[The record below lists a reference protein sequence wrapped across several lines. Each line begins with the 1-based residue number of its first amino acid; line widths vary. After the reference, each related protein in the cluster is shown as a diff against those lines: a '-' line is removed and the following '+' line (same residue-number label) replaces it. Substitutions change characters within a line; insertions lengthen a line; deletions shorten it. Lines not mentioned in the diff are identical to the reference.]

1 MNTGKS
7 AKGNLVIRIIIHL
20 AAVMAICALMVV
32 GVKYLL
38 DWYTMHG
45 KEVLVP
51 NVKHKQFDDAEHLLI
66 SQGLDVLV
74 TDTGYVRNLPADCI
88 LEQTPEAGVKVK
100 AGRVVSVIINSAHSP
115 MLTLPDIIDNCSY
128 REAKVKLMSMG
139 FKLGAP
145 QYVPGEKDWVY
156 GVRSKGR
163 TLYNGQKVYVDDV
176 LIIQVGEGML
186 GMEDSLNYADFAPE
200 LAVDTLQMMK
210 NEHMEGIFEDVPV
223 TQGGVDEFE
232 VVTEP

>member
-1 MNTGKS
+1 
-7 AKGNLVIRIIIHL
+7 
-20 AAVMAICALMVV
+20 
-32 GVKYLL
+32 
-38 DWYTMHG
+38 
-45 KEVLVP
+45 
-51 NVKHKQFDDAEHLLI
+51 
-66 SQGLDVLV
+66 
-74 TDTGYVRNLPADCI
+74 
-88 LEQTPEAGVKVK
+88 
-100 AGRVVSVIINSAHSP
+100 
-115 MLTLPDIIDNCSY
+115 
-128 REAKVKLMSMG
+128 MSMG

-186 GMEDSLNYADFAPE
+186 GMEDSLDYADFAPE